1 MIGIVDYNMGNLAS
15 VINAFTKVGADAQV
29 ESDPSKLKE
38 YDKLI
43 LPGVGAF
50 GDAMEH
56 LKQRGMDSAVK
67 EFASSGKPLLGI
79 CLGMQLLFDSSEE
92 FGTSEGLGLIEGKV
106 IAFDESKFDHALK
119 VPHMG
124 WNEMFSRGLTSNDL
138 LQSNESFAGLTPI
151 NVGADLCVCPLF
163 TGLKNN
169 FYLYFVH
176 SFHAVCDDKY
186 AIGKSYYGYEFVSAV
201 NKDNIYGFQPH
212 PEKSHENGLKI
223 IENFVKL

>member
-1 MIGIVDYNMGNLAS
+1 MIGIVDYHMGNLAS
-15 VINAFTKVGADAQV
+15 VINAFKSVGAEIEVQ
-29 ESDPSKLKE
+29 SDPAKLDQ

-56 LKQRGMDSAVK
+56 LKRNGMDKAVK
-67 EFASSGKPLLGI
+67 AFAASGKPLMGI
-79 CLGMQLLFDSSEE
+79 CLGMQLLFESSEE
-92 FGTSEGLGLIEGKV
+92 FGSTEGLGLIPGKV
-106 IAFDESKFDHALK
+106 VAFDEAAFDHPHK

-124 WNEMFSRGLTSNDL
+124 WNELFVQKET
-138 LQSNESFAGLTPI
+138 
-151 NVGADLCVCPLF
+151 PLF
-163 TGLKNN
+163 EGLPKE

-176 SFHAVCDDKY
+176 SFHAVCGDQY
-186 AIGKSYYGYEFVSAV
+186 AIGKTHYGYQFVSAV
-201 NKDNIYGFQPH
+201 QNGNIFGIQPH

>member
-1 MIGIVDYNMGNLAS
+1 VIGIVDYNMGNLAS
-15 VINAFTKVGADAQV
+15 VINAFAKVGADAAL
-29 ESDPSKLKE
+29 ESDPAKLSQ

-56 LKQRGMDSAVK
+56 LKSNGMDEAVK
-67 EFASSGKPLLGI
+67 AYAKTGKPLLGI
-79 CLGMQLLFDSSEE
+79 CLGMQLLFESSEE
-92 FGTSEGLGLIEGKV
+92 FGSTEGLGLIPGKV
-106 IAFDESKFDHALK
+106 VAFDEKRFDHALK

-124 WNEMFSRGLTSNDL
+124 WNELFVQKETAL
-138 LQSNESFAGLTPI
+138 FA
-151 NVGADLCVCPLF
+151 DMQ
-163 TGLKNN
+163 KD

-186 AIGKSYYGYEFVSAV
+186 AIGKTHYGYEFVSAV
-201 NKDNIYGFQPH
+201 QNGNIYGIQPH

-223 IENFVKL
+223 IKNFSKL